1 MYVIKV
7 PLAMQGLEDI
17 DLAIIGEVF
26 ASGNHTMGALVKD
39 FESQF
44 AKKIGASHAV
54 MVNSGSSANLLA
66 LEAIVRPSW
75 KDKIAFP
82 SGSYIAVPAVLW
94 PTTLWPI
101 IQLGYRALL
110 IDCEP
115 NSLKMDINLLRQ
127 AKKEFGDTLVGA
139 YVIHPLGASLDLE
152 EIISLRTEENL
163 FIIEDTCESLGSGN
177 HGKYSGTA
185 GNIGTFSF
193 YFSHHMT
200 TVEGGMVITNDQAI
214 ANDLISMRAHGWI
227 RDRADRAEI
236 QKEFPDISPEF
247 LFYSSGYNFR
257 PMEFQGALGLSQLK
271 RLDSFIEKRIDNA
284 QYIENR
290 LNSDKIKMFDSD
302 KLKFPLDKLLPVNS
316 WMALPFLL
324 DPIVD
329 RNAVRKMLKE
339 NGVDSR
345 PIIAGNFMNQPAAQN
360 VSISVYK
367 GLGNAEKI
375 HTKGFMLGNHHNFS
389 KSQLDLIVESLNTS
403 MVAR

>member
-1 MYVIKV
+1 MSMFKV

-26 ASGNHTMGALVKD
+26 ASGNHTMGTLVRD

-44 AKKIGASHAV
+44 AKKIGAAHAV

-66 LEAIVRPSW
+66 LESIVRPSGQ
-75 KDKIAFP
+75 DKIAFP
-82 SGSYIAVPAVLW
+82 SGSSIAVPAVLW

-115 NSLKMDINLLRQ
+115 NSLKMDMNLLRQ

-139 YVIHPLGASLDLE
+139 FVIHPLGASLDLE
-152 EIISLRTEENL
+152 EISSLRTEEDL
-163 FIIEDTCESLGSGN
+163 FVIEDTCESLGSGN

-200 TVEGGMVITNDQAI
+200 TIEGGMVVTNDQAI
-214 ANDLISMRAHGWI
+214 ANDLVSMRAHGWI
-227 RDRADRAEI
+227 RNRSDKSKI
-236 QKEFPDISPEF
+236 QKEFSDISPEF

-271 RLDSFIEKRIDNA
+271 RLDSFVEKRIDNA
-284 QYIENR
+284 QYIHNG
-290 LNSDKIKMFDSD
+290 LASDKIKMFDSA
-302 KLKFPLDKLLPVNS
+302 KLTVPKNKLLPANS

-324 DPIVD
+324 NSAVD
-329 RNAVRKMLKE
+329 RNAVRKKLKE

-345 PIIAGNFMNQPAAQN
+345 PIIAGNFMNQPAAKN

-367 GLGNAEKI
+367 GLDNAEKV
-375 HTKGFMLGNHHNFS
+375 HTDGFMLGNHHNFS
-389 KSQLDLIVESLNTS
+389 QSQLDLIVDSLNT
-403 MVAR
+403 AIGIR